1 MTQRR
6 AYGTLIFIWIAWAAI
21 LIGFQTLVNTR
32 IQPDR
37 PDYVLEWTK
46 SETNRNSQKNKPY
59 LIEPFMN
66 NQVSMDSEYY
76 LSIAVAGYDDPI
88 GRSIEMRGERYTLN
102 YAFFPLYPQVMKVVM
117 LPLSIFGL
125 NAIATATL
133 AGVLIAL
140 VGTLGGMFALYD
152 LTRAELEDAGAIR
165 TAFYLIVFPTGFFL
179 AQVYTEGLFVGLAFG
194 ALAFARRKNLLL
206 AGGLAFLA
214 TLTRSLGLAL
224 VAPLAVAW
232 LSQVDWQAVRNREI
246 PRLRG
251 YAVGLIGVVLP
262 LVAYFI
268 WQSIYGANFRIVEEE
283 WFGRE
288 LFNIKHALDGWG
300 YAFEQILDPEVPAR
314 RIYYLLEL
322 SAVLL
327 AIIASLFTIRRY
339 PGVALFG
346 LVALVVAV
354 TSGYPQSLIRYVLT
368 IPAIFIF
375 LGRLGRAMA
384 FDRAWT
390 LASTLTLGLLTSL
403 FTWDLWVA

>member
-1 MTQRR
+1 MTQRNAR
-6 AYGTLIFIWIAWAAI
+6 WTLILIWAAWAAI
-21 LIGFQTLVNTR
+21 IIGFQTLVDTR

-37 PDYVLEWTK
+37 PDYVLEWTQG
-46 SETNRNSQKNKPY
+46 ETNRNSQKDKPY

-76 LSIAVAGYDDPI
+76 LSIAVAGYDDPV
-88 GRSIEMRGERYTLN
+88 GRSIEMRGETYTLN
-102 YAFFPLYPQVMKVVM
+102 YAFFPLYPNLMKVVM
-117 LPLSIFGL
+117 LPLSVFGL
-125 NAIATATL
+125 NPIATATL
-133 AGVLIAL
+133 AGVIIAL
-140 VGTLGGMFALYD
+140 LGTLGGMFALYD
-152 LTRAELEDAGAIR
+152 LTRAELEDAGAVR
-165 TAFYLIVFPTGFFL
+165 TAFYLIIFPAGFFL

-206 AGGLAFLA
+206 AGVLAFLA

-224 VAPLAVAW
+224 VAPLVVAW
-232 LSQVDWQAVRNREI
+232 LSQIDWQAVRAREF
-246 PRLRG
+246 PRLRV
-251 YAVGLIGVVLP
+251 YAIGFIGVVLP
-262 LVAYFI
+262 LLAYFI
-268 WQSIYGANFRIVEEE
+268 WQSIYGANFRVVEEE

-288 LFNIKHALDGWG
+288 LFNIKHALEGWG
-300 YAFEQILDPEVPAR
+300 YAFEQIFEPEVPAR

-322 SAVLL
+322 GAVLL
-327 AIIASLFTIRRY
+327 AIVASLFTIRRY

-346 LVALVVAV
+346 LVALVVAL

-390 LASTLTLGLLTSL
+390 VASVLLLSLLTSL
-403 FTWDLWVA
+403 FTWDMWVA